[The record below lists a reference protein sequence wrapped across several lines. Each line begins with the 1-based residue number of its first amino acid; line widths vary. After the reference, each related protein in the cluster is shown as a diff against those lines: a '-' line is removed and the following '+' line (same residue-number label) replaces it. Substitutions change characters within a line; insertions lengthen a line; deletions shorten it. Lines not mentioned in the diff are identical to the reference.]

1 MVGASQNTGLVLV
14 VLKHCDVQ
22 DLVAYG
28 SE

>member
-14 VLKHCDVQ
+14 VLKRCDVR

>member
-1 MVGASQNTGLVLV
+1 MAGANQNTGLVLV

-22 DLVAYG
+22 DLVLYG